1 MIMLGL
7 LARIKPQVASLD
19 SIQATLDQAVSVRNR
34 DLNQINKRCLAR
46 GFSLDG
52 E

>member
-1 MIMLGL
+1 MITLGL

-19 SIQATLDQAVSVRNR
+19 QAVSARHRN
-34 DLNQINKRCLAR
+34 LNQLNKRCLAR
-46 GFSLDG
+46 GFALDG